1 MERSSSPEGPS
12 ASRPLPGNRIIR
24 TGTGLKRIT
33 QCRNCTFGV
42 DAGGKAPVSSSIR
55 SSKPPSF
62 PPFSTSFQCSIANI
76 SHQPAVVS
84 RSKQHSNYSTYLL
97 EREIRT
103 HTLCA
108 ASEIGQNKNVEGK
121 QGKRAPLPPTPLLG
135 SFTFSQEEG
144 GSSVLLLCGVGG
156 IIV

>member
-84 RSKQHSNYSTYLL
+84 RSKQHSNYSICWR
-97 EREIRT
+97 ERYA

-144 GSSVLLLCGVGG
+144 GGSSILLLCGVGG